1 MVHYE
6 VLFSSQDLPE
16 TLIFWNIYSLLQY
29 PYSAAVRLDDTTR
42 SKQKRQVNRPQ
53 FITNDSVFINQNS
66 SDFGRS
72 IGIMKTDNM
81 GRLIK
86 CRLASEALFNRII
99 KLRLMRNK
107 LIWIIRP
114 ITYGDRQKVI
124 MMPGSIENN
133 IVDTWNVFMVTHLLN
148 RETFSLRTGADQR

>member
-1 MVHYE
+1 
-6 VLFSSQDLPE
+6 
-16 TLIFWNIYSLLQY
+16 
-29 PYSAAVRLDDTTR
+29 
-42 SKQKRQVNRPQ
+42 
-53 FITNDSVFINQNS
+53 
-66 SDFGRS
+66 
-72 IGIMKTDNM
+72 MKTDNM

-133 IVDTWNVFMVTHLLN
+133 IVDT
-148 RETFSLRTGADQR
+148 